1 VRGLDQFASTFKQHA
16 AFSTRRGL
24 CEVGLSR
31 MIMRALIAAAFFMF
45 LGVAD
50 GSSAQFGLLTGNDIH
65 SACQHD
71 RSFALGYTAGLWDG
85 AVHSA
90 FVAYGLMIVPK
101 PRTEAA
107 TNFAHKGINGFCVP
121 REVTLDQ
128 VTDVFCAYLRTVPG
142 ERHGFPPILFNTA
155 LQKTWPC
162 K

>member
-1 VRGLDQFASTFKQHA
+1 
-16 AFSTRRGL
+16 
-24 CEVGLSR
+24 
-31 MIMRALIAAAFFMF
+31 MIRALTAVALFI
-45 LGVAD
+45 LSGVAD
-50 GSSAQFGLLTGNDIH
+50 GSSEQFGLFSGNDIH

-90 FVAYGLMIVPK
+90 FVAYGLMII
-101 PRTEAA
+101 PRPQREAA
-107 TNFAHKGINGFCVP
+107 TNPAPKGINGFCVP

-128 VTDVFCAYLRTVPG
+128 VTDVFCAYLRAMPE

-155 LQKTWPC
+155 LQKAWPC

>member
-1 VRGLDQFASTFKQHA
+1 
-16 AFSTRRGL
+16 
-24 CEVGLSR
+24 
-31 MIMRALIAAAFFMF
+31 MIMRALIAAAFFLF

-101 PRTEAA
+101 PTTESG
-107 TNFAHKGINGFCVP
+107 H
-121 REVTLDQ
+121 Q
-128 VTDVFCAYLRTVPG
+128 SCAQG
-142 ERHGFPPILFNTA
+142 N
-155 LQKTWPC
+155 
-162 K
+162 